1 MSTPALDSLLFDIR
15 QHPAYQEL
23 LSKVERPKITRFR
36 PSQKLTLEQVG
47 ANASY
52 ESGQIAQDNA
62 WRSLLTGEDFETK
75 E

>member
-1 MSTPALDSLLFDIR
+1 MSPELKSLLFDIR
-15 QHPAYQEL
+15 QHPAFLEL
-23 LSKVERPKITRFR
+23 LRTVERPRLARFR

-52 ESGQIAQDNA
+52 ESGQIAQDNN
-62 WRSLLTGEDFETK
+62 WRTLLTGEDYETK